1 MLAHDRAP
9 SPAPTTRRALRRACG
24 VSEADPGIVYQL
36 VATRRSLFL
45 CIAFSNHS
53 GEELFDRREKLALVF
68 NHDCLR
74 QRRGGPLDFQA

>member
-1 MLAHDRAP
+1 MRLP
-9 SPAPTTRRALRRACG
+9 
-24 VSEADPGIVYQL
+24 VSQF
-36 VATRRSLFL
+36 SLFL